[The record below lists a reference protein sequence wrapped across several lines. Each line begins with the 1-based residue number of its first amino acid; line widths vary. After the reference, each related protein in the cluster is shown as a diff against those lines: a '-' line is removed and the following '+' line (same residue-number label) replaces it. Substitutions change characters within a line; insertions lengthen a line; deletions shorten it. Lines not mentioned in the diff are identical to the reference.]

1 MATLSPHRFAL
12 LAVAAL
18 ALAACT
24 ESPAPPREGQATPR
38 VVALGGAV
46 AETVYALGADSLLVA
61 RDDSGVYPEALM
73 TKPSVGYFR
82 QIGAE
87 GVLSTHPTLIL
98 ADPNAGP
105 GAVLNQ
111 IEAAGVEVVRLP
123 GGTTADDAVAQIRAV
138 AGALGRS
145 EVGEVL
151 VADLQARLAE
161 AEALVDDDGARP
173 RVLFVLGQGPG
184 VVSLAGTGTQADT
197 FIRLAGGENAFGA
210 VEGYKPMTPEAMV
223 EAAPD
228 VIFMQARTAGAMGG
242 PSALANQPALAATPA
257 VRDGRIV
264 VVPDHAVNFGPS
276 LGEHVLDFARTLHAT
291 R

>member
-1 MATLSPHRFAL
+1 
-12 LAVAAL
+12 
-18 ALAACT
+18 
-24 ESPAPPREGQATPR
+24 
-38 VVALGGAV
+38 
-46 AETVYALGADSLLVA
+46 
-61 RDDSGVYPEALM
+61 
-73 TKPSVGYFR
+73 
-82 QIGAE
+82 
-87 GVLSTHPTLIL
+87 TLIL

-145 EVGEVL
+145 EVGEVP

-210 VEGYKPMTPEAMV
+210 VEGYKPMTPEA
-223 EAAPD
+223 
-228 VIFMQARTAGAMGG
+228 
-242 PSALANQPALAATPA
+242 
-257 VRDGRIV
+257 
-264 VVPDHAVNFGPS
+264 
-276 LGEHVLDFARTLHAT
+276 
-291 R
+291 